1 MSDLLDLVCASGI
14 EALDCCKN
22 AIQRKQNPAHE
33 CLSAIGRVLMSIG
46 KQVQL
51 MRI

>member
-14 EALDCCKN
+14 EACKN

>member
-14 EALDCCKN
+14 EALDKN